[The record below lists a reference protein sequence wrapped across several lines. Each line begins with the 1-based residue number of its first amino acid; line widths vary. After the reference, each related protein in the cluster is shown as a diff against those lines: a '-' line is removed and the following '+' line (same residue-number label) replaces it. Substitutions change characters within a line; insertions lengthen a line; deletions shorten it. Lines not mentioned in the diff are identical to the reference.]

1 MPPVDET
8 SQEKPLEPTQR
19 KIDEAKERGDFPR
32 SREITTVAVF
42 FLALVFFKLGQDF
55 FLEHI
60 MRAASFFLRFEPLMD
75 LTEHT
80 VSEFFWMV
88 LLHLAP
94 ILLPVLVL
102 VFLVAVS
109 AEVGQIGV
117 RSVKDPFEPRWD
129 RLDPAKGLKRI
140 FSLRQFVEGIK
151 SIVKLAII
159 GLVAYITIRGAMP
172 DIASMS
178 QNTPAQGAKIM
189 ADIALRLGF
198 RTCAVFAFFAGFDY
212 WFQRWQYLKGL
223 RMTHQERKEELRQ
236 TEGDPILRARMRSVQ
251 MEIARKR
258 MMTAVPKSD
267 VVITNPTHYAVALR
281 YDPER
286 DPAPVVVAKGQNYVA
301 WKIREIAEKAG
312 IPLVENPPLARALYK
327 QVDVG
332 RQIPASL
339 FRAVAQVLATIWKL
353 AEKRGR
359 NWVQRKAPVAAV

>member
-117 RSVKDPFEPRWD
+117 RSVKDPF
-129 RLDPAKGLKRI
+129 
-140 FSLRQFVEGIK
+140 
-151 SIVKLAII
+151 
-159 GLVAYITIRGAMP
+159 
-172 DIASMS
+172 
-178 QNTPAQGAKIM
+178 
-189 ADIALRLGF
+189 
-198 RTCAVFAFFAGFDY
+198 
-212 WFQRWQYLKGL
+212 
-223 RMTHQERKEELRQ
+223 
-236 TEGDPILRARMRSVQ
+236 
-251 MEIARKR
+251 
-258 MMTAVPKSD
+258 
-267 VVITNPTHYAVALR
+267 
-281 YDPER
+281 
-286 DPAPVVVAKGQNYVA
+286 
-301 WKIREIAEKAG
+301 
-312 IPLVENPPLARALYK
+312 
-327 QVDVG
+327 
-332 RQIPASL
+332 
-339 FRAVAQVLATIWKL
+339 
-353 AEKRGR
+353 
-359 NWVQRKAPVAAV
+359 